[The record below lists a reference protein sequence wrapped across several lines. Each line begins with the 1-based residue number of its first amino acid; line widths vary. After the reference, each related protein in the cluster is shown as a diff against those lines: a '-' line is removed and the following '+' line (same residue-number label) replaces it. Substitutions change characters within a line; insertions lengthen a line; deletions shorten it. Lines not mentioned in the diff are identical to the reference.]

1 MVDKENFKQAKM
13 HIMEKSTPYFD
24 LLEQK
29 KNYETIVPPRQIL
42 FGKQLEEGN
51 GCKETVKI
59 YASRSVVYAY
69 FYWIL
74 K

>member
-1 MVDKENFKQAKM
+1 
-13 HIMEKSTPYFD
+13 MEKSTPYFD

-29 KNYETIVPPRQIL
+29 NYETIVPASRQIS

-51 GCKETVKI
+51 ACKETVKI
-59 YASRSVVYAY
+59 YASRSVFYAY